1 MGENSY
7 IISVRLKKYSYMSW
21 PRSAIILATALAYD
35 NRYYLVLRSTGEEVE
50 DKDTV
55 KMEWNQIL

>member
-1 MGENSY
+1 
-7 IISVRLKKYSYMSW
+7 MSW
-21 PRSAIILATALAYD
+21 PRSAIILATALVYD
-35 NRYYLVLRSTGEEVE
+35 NRYFLVLRSTGEEVE